1 MTLFN
6 RSASVEITTNTNF
19 ILKLTGLRF
28 SFNVNKTENKDP
40 NTGKVSIYNL
50 AQDTRNII
58 KDVGRNV
65 TIFAGYTD
73 ENGEELLFSG
83 DITNITH
90 SIKRPDVITEI
101 EASDGKEAVDKAKI
115 AISQNEKT
123 NARNILQKILGEFD
137 IGNNLNQIS
146 FADKIYQSGFAF
158 AGLAKDALTKVTKF
172 LNLSWSVQNNEINI
186 VPFDGN
192 NQTGIIFLTSK
203 SGLLGSP
210 ERLSGK
216 SRKAKDKS
224 KEDKPGWKFTTL
236 LFPSINPLGRIAVQ
250 SVEIKDITEFIVYT
264 ISHSGDTHTKEW
276 TSSIEVRE

>member
-6 RSASVEITTNTNF
+6 RSASVEITTETNF

-28 SFNVNKTENKDP
+28 VFNVDKTENKDP

-50 AQDTRNII
+50 SQDTRNII
-58 KDVGRNV
+58 KDVGRNL

-73 ENGEELLFSG
+73 ENGEELLFTG

-90 SIKRPDVITEI
+90 NINRPDVITEI
-101 EASDGKEAVDKAKI
+101 EASDGKESVDKAKI
-115 AISQNEKT
+115 SLSQNEKT
-123 NARNILQKILGEFD
+123 SGRNVLEKVLAEFD
-137 IGNNLNQIS
+137 IGNNLNQIT
-146 FADKIYQSGFAF
+146 FPNKIYQSGFAF

-172 LNLSWSVQNNEINI
+172 LNLSWSVQNNEIN
-186 VPFDGN
+186 VVTFDGN
-192 NQTGIIFLTSK
+192 NQTGIILLTSE
-203 SGLLGSP
+203 SGLIGSP

-224 KEDKPGWKFTTL
+224 KQDKPGWKFTSL
-236 LFPSINPLGRIAVQ
+236 LFPSINPLGRIAVR
-250 SVEIKDITEFIVYT
+250 SVEIKDTTEFVVYS